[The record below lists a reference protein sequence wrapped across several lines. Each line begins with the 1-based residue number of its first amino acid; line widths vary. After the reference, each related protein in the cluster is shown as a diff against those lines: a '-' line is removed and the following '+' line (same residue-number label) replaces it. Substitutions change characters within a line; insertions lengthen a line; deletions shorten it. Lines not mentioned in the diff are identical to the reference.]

1 MKKFLLILLA
11 LALILAGIAVWFWHS
26 MGFTDVARLVPSH
39 TVALVSLPDLPRSA
53 FRWPR
58 TILSQITSEPN
69 VRAFFE
75 KPIAYFSGSQGG
87 GEATD
92 ILLRLK
98 PTCLFA
104 AATNVSSREYSFLI
118 GFQFWGG
125 GRDYDSAVARLR
137 QELER
142 GIPSPGAP
150 RIESYHDAE
159 IVSSVWRGGVLY
171 SARNGHWGFLSND
184 LATLKQTLDRS
195 AGRAKNNSLADNQTF
210 RESRPRLVKDPD
222 VFVYVQTQPV
232 LDTLLSVGASL
243 GAQAI
248 PAQVEQARKVQALA
262 AALKFDGP
270 NLHDSLFILRRD
282 PPDIGTLSHKAARLA
297 SRDTVLYFDFLV
309 DFRQFLA
316 WNSDP
321 SLAAIPQ
328 LAALQASPLLALM
341 PEALGPECAVA
352 LTWREGDFKP
362 GALLAIEMRDPAKAG
377 EAFQQF
383 LSFFPQAM
391 VTDLSGA
398 RLYNIPSLQG
408 FLFNPSFAVTDDFIL
423 AGLDVSDIERALAT
437 LHGSDSL
444 EKSPEFAAA
453 LPSYRKANEVFG
465 FVDSK
470 AVFSRGY
477 PMLRQ
482 VMIFGA
488 AVMPDVVNF
497 VDASKLPDTASI
509 ARHLKP
515 ITYSQTRFR
524 DGYLIESEGPITM
537 SQALLTGAA
546 VASPFLK
553 PSSNP

>member
-26 MGFTDVARLVPSH
+26 MGFTDVARLVPAN

-58 TILSQITSEPN
+58 TILSQITAEPD

-75 KPIAYFSGSQGG
+75 KPLAQLSGDQGG
-87 GEATD
+87 GEAAD

-104 AATNVSSREYSFLI
+104 AATNISSREYSVLI

-125 GRDYDSAVARLR
+125 GHDYDSAVARLR

-142 GIPSPGAP
+142 DIPSPAAPQVEAYHGAQ
-150 RIESYHDAE
+150 IL
-159 IVSSVWRGGVLY
+159 SSVWRGGILY
-171 SARNGHWGFLSND
+171 SARNGHWGFVSND
-184 LATLKQTLDRS
+184 LATIRQALDRS
-195 AGRAKNNSLADNQTF
+195 SGRVKNDSLADNQTF

-222 VFVYVQTQPV
+222 VFVFVQTPPI
-232 LDTLLSVGASL
+232 LDALLSAGASL
-243 GAQAI
+243 GARPI
-248 PAQVEQARKVQALA
+248 PAQVEQARKVEAIA

-270 NLHDSLFILRRD
+270 NLHDSLFVLRRD
-282 PPDIGTLSHKAARLA
+282 PPDIGSLSHKAGRVV
-297 SRDTVLYFDFLV
+297 SRDTVLYFDFLA
-309 DFRQFLA
+309 DFRQLLA

-321 SLAAIPQ
+321 ALPALPQ
-328 LAALQASPLLALM
+328 LAALRSSPLPALL

-362 GALLAIEMRDPAKAG
+362 GALLAIEVRDPAKAT

-383 LSFFPQAM
+383 LSLFPQAM
-391 VTDLSGA
+391 MTELSGA
-398 RLYNIPSLQG
+398 RLYNVPSLQG
-408 FLFNPSFAVTDDFIL
+408 FLVNPTFAVTDGFIL

-437 LHGSDSL
+437 LRGSDSL
-444 EKSPEFAAA
+444 EKSPEFAPA
-453 LPSYRKANEVFG
+453 LPAYRKANEVFG
-465 FVDSK
+465 YIDSRT
-470 AVFSRGY
+470 VFSRSY

-488 AVMPDVVNF
+488 AVMPDVMNF
-497 VDASKLPDTASI
+497 IDASKLPETASI

-537 SQALLTGAA
+537 SQAILTTAA